1 MFVNAATS
9 GTAFTYASEGLS
21 SSADRMEIAAQEV
34 TEAVVVAVGVDEDGA
49 ALTSD
54 ASMQSG
60 LVSTASESHVY
71 SANAAVVRASDSQF
85 EALLD
90 VVHPPSE

>member
-9 GTAFTYASEGLS
+9 GTAFTFASEGMT
-21 SSADRMEIAAQEV
+21 SSANQMESAALEV
-34 TEAVVVAVGVDEDGA
+34 TEAVVVAVGVDENGE

-54 ASMQSG
+54 ASMQDG
-60 LVSTASESHVY
+60 LTSTVRESHVY

-90 VVHPPSE
+90 VVHPPPE